1 MMYFSEMLSS
11 RTFIACELT
20 QTTNLW
26 NKQATYKCN
35 IFLPGALWIHFS
47 SSLLG
52 YNREDSMSPTV
63 WSTSNRENPRLRWC
77 LFGNGHHTR
86 GHSLKQAGDQLF
98 ILTWCFFFASCEY
111 IDIFKVATVIHSQS
125 STQRLKAVAFPACP
139 ALHFG
144 RSRWIRVNWCQ
155 FDTALFDFTKYM
167 QGSLS
172 SSSSSTAFNL
182 HYSYLEGVPSMVA
195 VCLWCLYKLQTPS
208 LGIDGF
214 NLSNS
219 PAKSLPAKAA
229 RPWEALHWKH

>member
-1 MMYFSEMLSS
+1 MPLWQWTPHQGSLAQTGWWPVVHPYLVFVFCIMWVHWHIQSCHSHPQSKFNP
-11 RTFIACELT
+11 AT
-20 QTTNLW
+20 QG
-26 NKQATYKCN
+26 CC
-35 IFLPGALWIHFS
+35 FS
-47 SSLLG
+47 SL
-52 YNREDSMSPTV
+52 
-63 WSTSNRENPRLRWC
+63 PRL
-77 LFGNGHHTR
+77 
-86 GHSLKQAGDQLF
+86 
-98 ILTWCFFFASCEY
+98 
-111 IDIFKVATVIHSQS
+111 
-125 STQRLKAVAFPACP
+125 AF
-139 ALHFG
+139 
-144 RSRWIRVNWCQ
+144 WKIQVDKIRVNWCQ